1 MFNTNKPVI
10 GMVHLHAMPTD
21 PKYDPEA
28 GVEGVIESAKKDIEA
43 LQEGGVDGLLFC
55 NEFSIPY
62 TKKISAITVATY
74 ASVVGQLKNIIK
86 VPFGITCA
94 SSAKCTYD
102 IAVAV
107 GANFVRTHIHGATAG
122 VYGINDC
129 DPGDI
134 ERHRCYVGAK
144 NIPVLTAVIPEGT
157 RQIAERTLK
166 EVTKTLMFNIA
177 PDGLL
182 IYSTN
187 PGAAIDVDQI
197 KQVKEVTDAP
207 VLASNGVKPETVAE
221 ILKYADGCIV
231 GTGVKYDGNFYNQ
244 VDKEKVVKLM
254 ENAKKF
260 RGDN

>member
-1 MFNTNKPVI
+1 M
-10 GMVHLHAMPTD
+10 
-21 PKYDPEA
+21 
-28 GVEGVIESAKKDIEA
+28 
-43 LQEGGVDGLLFC
+43 
-55 NEFSIPY
+55 
-62 TKKISAITVATY
+62 
-74 ASVVGQLKNIIK
+74 
-86 VPFGITCA
+86 
-94 SSAKCTYD
+94 
-102 IAVAV
+102 
-107 GANFVRTHIHGATAG
+107 
-122 VYGINDC
+122 
-129 DPGDI
+129 
-134 ERHRCYVGAK
+134 
-144 NIPVLTAVIPEGT
+144 
-157 RQIAERTLK
+157 K